1 MLGWFY
7 RHGCHF
13 PGRRFVAACSIEIG
27 ERPMISRISATV
39 VDGELKLDEPV
50 PLPARTRVTV
60 TIETVTHEEPRQ
72 AAWQRFERRLR
83 EHPLHLG
90 GRDWSRE
97 DLYERD

>member
-1 MLGWFY
+1 
-7 RHGCHF
+7 
-13 PGRRFVAACSIEIG
+13 
-27 ERPMISRISATV
+27 MIARIAATV

-60 TIETVTHEEPRQ
+60 TIEPVSDQAQRQ
-72 AAWQRFERRLR
+72 AAWERFQRRLR

-90 GRDWSRE
+90 GRDWARE